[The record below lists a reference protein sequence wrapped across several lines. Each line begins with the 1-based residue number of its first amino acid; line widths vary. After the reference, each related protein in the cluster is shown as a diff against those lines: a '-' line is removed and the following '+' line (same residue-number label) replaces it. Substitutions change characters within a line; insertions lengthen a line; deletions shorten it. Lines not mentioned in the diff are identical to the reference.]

1 MSHPMYNLHVI
12 NDLVE
17 SIRIDL
23 LDVNDNKSTIL
34 KTVKHIQKNI
44 TELRDN
50 YNSEKMKLEQEQQLY
65 FDEVLFEFSE
75 DNQFEKSITR
85 QLRGYLLDMQDIDN
99 WIKAERRLQNK
110 NDAYLHARIILTD
123 YDCEDIPDSE
133 KIED

>member
-1 MSHPMYNLHVI
+1 MSHPMYNLHLI

-17 SIRIDL
+17 SIKVDL
-23 LDVNDNKSTIL
+23 LDVNDNKATVL
-34 KTVKHIQKNI
+34 KTVKIIQKNI
-44 TELRDN
+44 TELRNN
-50 YNSEKMKLEQEQQLY
+50 YNAEKMKLEQEQQVY

-85 QLRGYLLDMQDIDN
+85 QLRGYLLDMQDINN
-99 WIKAERRLQNK
+99 WVKSERRLQNK
-110 NDAYLHARIILTD
+110 NDAYLHARILLTD

>member
-1 MSHPMYNLHVI
+1 MYNLHLI

-17 SIRIDL
+17 SIKIDL
-23 LDVNDNKSTIL
+23 TDKKDKTAQVLKSI
-34 KTVKHIQKNI
+34 KEIQKNI
-44 TELRDN
+44 TELRNN
-50 YNSEKMKLEQEQQLY
+50 YNSEKMKLEQEQQVY

-85 QLRGYLLDMQDIDN
+85 KLKGYLLDMQDINN

-110 NDAYLHARIILTD
+110 NDAYLHARILLTD

-133 KIED
+133 KI